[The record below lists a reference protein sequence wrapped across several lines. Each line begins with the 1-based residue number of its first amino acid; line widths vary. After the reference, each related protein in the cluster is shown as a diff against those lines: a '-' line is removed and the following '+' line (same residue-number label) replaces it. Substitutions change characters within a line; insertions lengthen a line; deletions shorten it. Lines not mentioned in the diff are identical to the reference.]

1 MREEQQLHS
10 QMSNLSEMKYLLCA
24 ECLLRVNAF
33 SRIKKKT
40 KNLTSQH
47 LLHIE
52 NQKKTQNMSVT
63 ESELFSQ
70 TECSN
75 WSA

>member
-40 KNLTSQH
+40 N
-47 LLHIE
+47 
-52 NQKKTQNMSVT
+52 KK
-63 ESELFSQ
+63 LD
-70 TECSN
+70 
-75 WSA
+75 

>member
-33 SRIKKKT
+33 SRIKKKN
-40 KNLTSQH
+40 KKLDKSTS
-47 LLHIE
+47 I
-52 NQKKTQNMSVT
+52 TYR
-63 ESELFSQ
+63 ESEKN
-70 TECSN
+70 TEYVCY
-75 WSA
+75 